1 MPRGTSLLRRVPR
14 AARSLSA
21 NAVVFLGCTAA
32 AIAGLGLAPS
42 ADKLVAIWPSAGVAL
57 AAFLLRG
64 NPIWPAVFLANLS
77 VSVFLGVPE
86 STLLAV
92 SLAATIGPSAAAWS
106 LKRMRFDPS
115 LRSLKDVLQFVCVS
129 CLAAAVAAPGLGIAT
144 VVAARTF
151 TPAGAASLWA
161 VWTMSQCLAV
171 LTITPFLLWL
181 HAPDHA
187 PKQSPYP
194 ITFAIST
201 VVLILVTAF
210 CYAFS
215 PPVGYPVLLVVMLIA
230 VRYTQLEV
238 SVAVL
243 IAVVVALFE
252 VMYRGSL
259 SLPGTAPSL
268 ARVLDFLVFLGAGS
282 LLLGGLV
289 AESRTKDTLL
299 LRANQDR
306 LRQSENRFEDAFH
319 AAAQGMAITGLD
331 GRWLRVNAALCEMV
345 GYGESELLAT
355 DFHSITHPEDLAHDR
370 ELTRAMLAG
379 EMKSCQLEKRYIHRS
394 GKVIV
399 VQLSVSLV
407 RDANGAPLHYVVQIL
422 DITHRK
428 RVEELWRFGLDNAGD
443 VMWDWDIAADTLA
456 FSGKIQELLGCGSED
471 VPRTG
476 GEWRALIHPD
486 DAVWASQATT
496 ALLELPPRPYA
507 REYRIRCADGSYR
520 WILSRGLVMARDRD
534 DRALRAVGTIV
545 NVTEMRRMQ
554 DQLHQ
559 SDKMAALGQLTGGVA
574 HDVNN
579 DLGIIVGSAELI
591 LESAEPGSQEE
602 ALASR
607 IIATVRRSG
616 DLIRRLLAF
625 SRQADIAPEPV
636 ELAEFLK
643 GFIQTLARTLGSH
656 IQSRLHIA
664 DVGSEHWVNLDRSL
678 LESSLINL
686 SVNARDA
693 MPDGGVLTFL
703 LRKEPDHE
711 GQGAVILTITDT
723 GAGMD
728 DAVLQRIFD
737 PFFTTKPA
745 GGGTG
750 LGLAMV
756 YGFVQQSGGRIDVES
771 QVGAG
776 TQFVLRFPAAAAPA
790 QARTGITQSQAIR
803 KFTHTVLL
811 VDDNETLRDT
821 LCEQFSLLNCVV
833 REAATFDQAVTALRL
848 FPEIDLIV
856 SDHDLGDG
864 PNGLAIAQWAGDNG
878 YLVPGAI
885 MSGHLIRSVP
895 PLQNWRYL
903 RKPIRLDDL
912 RILLSAAVTGP
923 GAGMEAPEILRAG
936 SPPATIARTVLV
948 AEDNDEMRFITVE
961 MLKRQ
966 GCNVLEAATAK
977 VALQKIQDVPSI
989 DLVLSDLG
997 LPDMSGTD
1005 LANAIGSLKPD
1016 VKVLLMSGNASR
1028 SPPADGETKADSI
1041 LQKPFNAEAL
1051 KRFLADAVAGT
1062 ADRQAAGTGPVNR
1075 NELR

>member
-1 MPRGTSLLRRVPR
+1 MPQGASLLRRAPR
-14 AARSLSA
+14 AAQSLSA
-21 NAVVFLGCTAA
+21 NTIVFLGCIAA
-32 AIAGLGLAPS
+32 AFAGLGLAPS
-42 ADKLVAIWPSAGVAL
+42 ADKLVAIWPCAGVAL

-64 NPIWPAVFLANLS
+64 NPIWPGVFLANLL
-77 VSVFLGVPE
+77 VTAFLGVPE

-92 SLAATIGPSAAAWS
+92 SLAATTGPSAVAWI
-106 LKRMRFDPS
+106 LNRMRFDPS
-115 LRSLKDVLQFVCVS
+115 LRSLRDVLQFVGAS
-129 CLAAAVAAPGLGIAT
+129 CLVAAVATPGLGIAT
-144 VVAARTF
+144 LVAARTF
-151 TPAGAASLWA
+151 TPSGAASLWA
-161 VWTMSQCLAV
+161 VWTMSQCLAA

-181 HAPDHA
+181 HAPDSA
-187 PKQSPYP
+187 AKQSPYS

-201 VVLILVTAF
+201 IVLMLVTAF

-282 LLLGGLV
+282 LLLGALV
-289 AESRTKDTLL
+289 AESRSKDALL

-331 GRWLRVNAALCEMV
+331 GCWLRVNTALCEMV
-345 GYGESELLAT
+345 GYSASELLAM
-355 DFHSITHPEDLAHDR
+355 DFQSITHPDDLANDR
-370 ELTRAMLAG
+370 ELQRAMLAG
-379 EMKSCQLEKRYIHRS
+379 EIKSSQIEKRYIHRS
-394 GKVIV
+394 GKAIV

-407 RDANGAPLHYVVQIL
+407 RDAKGVPLHYVVQVL

-443 VMWDWDIAADTLA
+443 VMWDWDIATGTLA
-456 FSGKIQELLGCGSED
+456 FSGKIQELLGCGSAD
-471 VPRTG
+471 VPKTAD
-476 GEWRALIHPD
+476 EWHALIHPD
-486 DAVWASQATT
+486 DVVRADPAA
-496 ALLELPPRPYA
+496 AELPPRPYA
-507 REYRIRCADGSYR
+507 SEYRIRCADGSYR

-579 DLGIIVGSAELI
+579 DLGIVVGSAEMI
-591 LESAEPGSQEE
+591 LEEAEPGSQDEV
-602 ALASR
+602 LASR
-607 IIATVRRSG
+607 IVATVRRSS

-625 SRQADIAPEPV
+625 SRQADIAPEPL
-636 ELAEFLK
+636 ELSGLLG
-643 GFIQTLARTLGSH
+643 GFIQTLARTLGSR
-656 IQSRLHIA
+656 IQSRLDVA
-664 DVGSEHWVNLDRSL
+664 DDGVEHWVNLDRSL

-693 MPDGGVLTFL
+693 MPDGGLLTFSL
-703 LRKEPDHE
+703 QREPGLEDK
-711 GQGAVILTITDT
+711 GSTVLLTIADT

-728 DAVLQRIFD
+728 HAVLQRIFD
-737 PFFTTKPA
+737 PFFTTKSA

-756 YGFVQQSGGRIDVES
+756 YGFIQQSGGRIDVES
-771 QVGAG
+771 QPGAG
-776 TQFVLRFPAAAAPA
+776 TRFYLRFPAADAPA
-790 QARTGITQSQAIR
+790 QKQTGAAGSEATGESARS
-803 KFTHTVLL
+803 VLL
-811 VDDNETLRDT
+811 VDDNQMLRETLR
-821 LCEQFSLLNCVV
+821 EQLSRLGCVV
-833 REAATFDQAVTALRL
+833 HEAANFQDAVTALHL
-848 FPEIDLIV
+848 YPEIDFII
-856 SDHDLGDG
+856 SDFDLGEG
-864 PNGLAIAQWAGDNG
+864 PNGLAVAQWARDNG
-878 YLVPGAI
+878 YPVAGAI
-885 MSGHLIRSVP
+885 MSGHLAPSAAP
-895 PLQNWRYL
+895 PPDWRYL
-903 RKPIRLDDL
+903 RKPVRLDDL
-912 RILLSAAVTGP
+912 RSLLPAAAPGLRTG
-923 GAGMEAPEILRAG
+923 ARM
-936 SPPATIARTVLV
+936 PPARTVLV
-948 AEDNDEMRFITVE
+948 AEDNVEMRFITVE

-966 GCNVLEAATAK
+966 GFDVVEAGTARD
-977 VALQKIQDVPSI
+977 ALQRIMGAPLV

-997 LPDMSGTD
+997 LPDMSGRELAKTIASLRPD
-1005 LANAIGSLKPD
+1005 L
-1016 VKVLLMSGNASR
+1016 KVLLMSGNASR
-1028 SPPADGETKADSI
+1028 PLAADAEADGYSI

-1051 KRFLADAVAGT
+1051 KQFLAGALGGT
-1062 ADRQAAGTGPVNR
+1062 AA
-1075 NELR
+1075 